1 MGPNRRAQER
11 ERAAARAA
19 ARAKRAEAERKAVAE
34 GLHLRMALA
43 SNVRRIRQ
51 AQGLTQVGFAHEAG
65 MDRSCVSRLENGN
78 FDVWMNTLAR
88 VAAALGVE
96 PSELLQM
103 HKPRGKWRRPRP
115 SAAARSQA

>member
-19 ARAKRAEAERKAVAE
+19 ARAKRAEAERKAVAD
-34 GLHLRMALA
+34 GLHLRLALA

-65 MDRSCVSRLENGN
+65 MDRSYVSRLGNGN
-78 FDVWMNTLAR
+78 FDEWPAPAR
-88 VAAALGVE
+88 RVLPQPNRCHRNFTKVKNQVGTITSE
-96 PSELLQM
+96 PLRFPQ
-103 HKPRGKWRRPRP
+103 P
-115 SAAARSQA
+115 

>member
-1 MGPNRRAQER
+1 
-11 ERAAARAA
+11 
-19 ARAKRAEAERKAVAE
+19 
-34 GLHLRMALA
+34 
-43 SNVRRIRQ
+43 
-51 AQGLTQVGFAHEAG
+51 
-65 MDRSCVSRLENGN
+65 MDRSYVSRLENGN

-103 HKPRGKWRRPRP
+103 HKPRGNWRRPRP

>member
-1 MGPNRRAQER
+1 MVNLAPGHGTEPPSAGTRTRCC
-11 ERAAARAA
+11 
-19 ARAKRAEAERKAVAE
+19 RAKRAEAERKAVAD

-103 HKPRGKWRRPRP
+103 HKPR
-115 SAAARSQA
+115 